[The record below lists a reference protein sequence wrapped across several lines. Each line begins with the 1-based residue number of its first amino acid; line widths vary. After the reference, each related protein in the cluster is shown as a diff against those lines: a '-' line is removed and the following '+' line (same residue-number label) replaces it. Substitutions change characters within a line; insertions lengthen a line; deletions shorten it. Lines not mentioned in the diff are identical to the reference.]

1 MAMRDDDKLVR
12 QLSLLAFLMAQQRP
26 VTADEIHEAVEG
38 YGGMS
43 EQAFLRRF
51 YADRA
56 EIEGMGLRL
65 AVERPGDDP
74 FQGDLYALPPENYY
88 LPELDFD
95 AAELSALQTCLY
107 LLEGQFAYAEPLR
120 LALQHLTLGRP
131 SPLDDHAARTVSLNL
146 LGGDYSPE
154 VAAHLTKIESAIGRR
169 KTIRFTYYS
178 IGRDER
184 SEREVDPYSLLY
196 SAGNWYVVGYSHE
209 REDTRMFRLSRIE
222 GRITFKTRAEHD
234 FPPPQDFD
242 LSRYRDRAPWQ
253 LDDSDLTATIAL
265 TPTIA
270 WWVEQMFGAY
280 GETSIGPDGAGV
292 YTTTYGNRRELAA
305 WILGLGAE
313 AKVLEPPDLRDAV
326 VAALELV
333 SDRHEAHG
341 SRLAPPAEAVAA
353 PPPAEDAAAVQPSA
367 AGGGA
372 QAPERVVPA
381 ERFARLLALMT
392 RLLAACGE
400 SAEAQMPIA
409 ELRAALNLDK
419 KVLEDDIAL
428 LNLINFGGGCYALYA
443 QVEGDT
449 VVVQK
454 ETYGDRFSRPA
465 RLSPLEAKAL
475 LWALEFIGDRLPTE
489 AGGSLSSVRE
499 KLEAAIGEDHL
510 PTVELG
516 RAQIADSGV
525 AAAVS
530 HAIREDRLLE
540 IEYWTESRGA
550 ITRRTIEPHLLV
562 NAQDAWYVVA
572 HCRRAGGQRTFKLD
586 RIRSASLMDERFE
599 RRPEIT
605 STGPYMPWGS
615 HPQPGGTVAQS
626 ASVWCTPALA
636 RWMLE
641 KHGSRERF
649 ADGSVL
655 IEIPYAS
662 EDWLVKELLKYQGEA
677 VLFEPVSLRRTV
689 AEFAAQVLDRYGA
702 DRPSG
707 GRRRAPA
714 R

>member
-1 MAMRDDDKLVR
+1 
-12 QLSLLAFLMAQQRP
+12 
-26 VTADEIHEAVEG
+26 
-38 YGGMS
+38 
-43 EQAFLRRF
+43 
-51 YADRA
+51 
-56 EIEGMGLRL
+56 MGLRL

-95 AAELSALQTCLY
+95 PAELSALQTCLY

-131 SPLDDHAARTVSLNL
+131 SPLDDHAARTVSVNL

-154 VAAHLTKIESAIGRR
+154 VAAHLTKIESAISRR

-184 SEREVDPYSLLY
+184 SEREVDPYRLLY
-196 SAGNWYVVGYSHE
+196 SAGNWYMVGFSHE
-209 REDTRMFRLSRIE
+209 RDDTRIFRLSRIE

-234 FPPPQDFD
+234 FPAPQDFD

-253 LDDSDLTATIAL
+253 LEGAEQTATIAL

-280 GETSIGPDGAGV
+280 GTTAIGADGAGV
-292 YTTTYGNRRELAA
+292 YTTHLRQPPRARGLDPRPRRRGRRSSSPPELR
-305 WILGLGAE
+305 E
-313 AKVLEPPDLRDAV
+313 AV

-333 SDRHEAHG
+333 GERHQLDGGAP
-341 SRLAPPAEAVAA
+341 APPTAGAA
-353 PPPAEDAAAVQPSA
+353 SPPPRPPATPAAA
-367 AGGGA
+367 AGGAAAHRGA
-372 QAPERVVPA
+372 AQGTPERVVPA

-392 RLLAACGE
+392 RLLAACGD
-400 SAEAQMPIA
+400 SAEAHIPIA
-409 ELRAALNLDK
+409 ELRASLNLDRR
-419 KVLEDDIAL
+419 VLEDDIGL

-443 QVEGDT
+443 QIEGDT
-449 VVVQK
+449 VAVQK
-454 ETYGDRFSRPA
+454 ETYGDRFARPA

-475 LWALEFIGDRLPTE
+475 LWALDFIGDRLPTE
-489 AGGSLSSVRE
+489 AGGSLSSVRA
-499 KLEAAIGEDHL
+499 KVEAAMGSEGL

-516 RAQIADSGV
+516 RAQIANAGV

-540 IEYWTESRGA
+540 IDYWTESRGA
-550 ITRRTIEPHLLV
+550 ITKRTIEPHLLV

-572 HCRRAGGQRTFKLD
+572 FCRRADGQRTFRLD
-586 RIRSASLMDERFE
+586 RIRSAVLLEERFD
-599 RRPEIT
+599 RRPEIAV
-605 STGPYMPWGS
+605 SGPYLPWGA
-615 HPQPGGTVAQS
+615 HPQPGETVAQS
-626 ASVWCTPALA
+626 ASVWCNPALA

-641 KHGSRERF
+641 KHHSRERF

-655 IEIPYAS
+655 VEIPYAS
-662 EDWLVKELLKYQGEA
+662 EDWLVKELLKYQGDA
-677 VLFEPVSLRRTV
+677 VLFEPVALRRTV
-689 AEFAAQVLDRYGA
+689 ADLAEEVLGRYGV
-702 DRPSG
+702 DHPSG
-707 GRRRAPA
+707 GQRRRAPPADPGRCSGPA
-714 R
+714 RARDHRASGAVRGTRDGAAQKR

>member
-12 QLSLLAFLMAQQRP
+12 QLSLVAFLMSQQRP

-38 YGGMS
+38 YGGMT

-56 EIEGMGLRL
+56 EIEAMGLRL

-95 AAELSALQTCLY
+95 EAELSALQTCLY

-131 SPLDDHAARTVSLNL
+131 SPLDDHAARTVSVNL

-154 VAAHLTKIESAIGRR
+154 VASHLSKIESAISRR

-184 SEREVDPYSLLY
+184 SEREVDPYSLIY
-196 SAGNWYVVGYSHE
+196 SGGNWYMVGYAHE
-209 REDTRMFRLSRIE
+209 RSDTRIFRLSRIE

-234 FPPPQDFD
+234 FPAPHDFD

-253 LDDSDLTATIAL
+253 LEDSPHTATVSL

-280 GETSIGPDGAGV
+280 GETSIGADGSGI
-292 YTTTYGNRRELAA
+292 YTTTYGNRDQLVA

-313 AKVLEPPDLRDAV
+313 ARVEEPADLRDAV

-333 SDRHEAHG
+333 AERHQVDGGGAT
-341 SRLAPPAEAVAA
+341 
-353 PPPAEDAAAVQPSA
+353 PSA
-367 AGGGA
+367 LPAARSEPGEATAEPAAGA

-400 SAEAQMPIA
+400 SAEAQIPIA
-409 ELRAALNLDK
+409 ELRSSLNLDK
-419 KVLEDDIAL
+419 KVLEDDIGL

-443 QVEGDT
+443 QIEGDT

-454 ETYGDRFSRPA
+454 ETYGDRFARPA

-489 AGGSLSSVRE
+489 AGGSLSSVRD
-499 KLEAAIGEDHL
+499 KLEAAMGQDNL

-516 RAQIADSGV
+516 RTQVANAAV

-540 IEYWTESRGA
+540 VEYWTESRGA

-572 HCRRAGGQRTFKLD
+572 YCHRAAAQRTFRLD
-586 RIRSASLMDERFE
+586 RLRSARLLDDRFV
-599 RRPEIT
+599 RRPEIAT
-605 STGPYMPWGS
+605 TGPYMPWGER
-615 HPQPGGTVAQS
+615 PAPGETRAQS
-626 ASVWCTPALA
+626 ASVWCSPDLA
-636 RWMLE
+636 RWMIE
-641 KHGSRERF
+641 KHRSRETF

-655 IEIPYAS
+655 VEIPYAS
-662 EDWLVKELLKYQGEA
+662 EDWLVKELLKYQGDA
-677 VLFEPVSLRRTV
+677 VLFEPVALRRTV
-689 AEFAAQVLDRYGA
+689 SDLAEQVLDRYRA

-707 GRRRAPA
+707 GRRRRAPT

>member
-1 MAMRDDDKLVR
+1 
-12 QLSLLAFLMAQQRP
+12 
-26 VTADEIHEAVEG
+26 
-38 YGGMS
+38 
-43 EQAFLRRF
+43 
-51 YADRA
+51 
-56 EIEGMGLRL
+56 
-65 AVERPGDDP
+65 
-74 FQGDLYALPPENYY
+74 
-88 LPELDFD
+88 
-95 AAELSALQTCLY
+95 
-107 LLEGQFAYAEPLR
+107 
-120 LALQHLTLGRP
+120 
-131 SPLDDHAARTVSLNL
+131 
-146 LGGDYSPE
+146 
-154 VAAHLTKIESAIGRR
+154 
-169 KTIRFTYYS
+169 
-178 IGRDER
+178 
-184 SEREVDPYSLLY
+184 
-196 SAGNWYVVGYSHE
+196 
-209 REDTRMFRLSRIE
+209 
-222 GRITFKTRAEHD
+222 
-234 FPPPQDFD
+234 
-242 LSRYRDRAPWQ
+242 
-253 LDDSDLTATIAL
+253 
-265 TPTIA
+265 
-270 WWVEQMFGAY
+270 
-280 GETSIGPDGAGV
+280 
-292 YTTTYGNRRELAA
+292 
-305 WILGLGAE
+305 
-313 AKVLEPPDLRDAV
+313 
-326 VAALELV
+326 
-333 SDRHEAHG
+333 
-341 SRLAPPAEAVAA
+341 
-353 PPPAEDAAAVQPSA
+353 
-367 AGGGA
+367 
-372 QAPERVVPA
+372 VVPA

-400 SAEAQMPIA
+400 SAEAQIPIA

-516 RAQIADSGV
+516 RAQVADAGV

-615 HPQPGGTVAQS
+615 RPQPGGTVAQS